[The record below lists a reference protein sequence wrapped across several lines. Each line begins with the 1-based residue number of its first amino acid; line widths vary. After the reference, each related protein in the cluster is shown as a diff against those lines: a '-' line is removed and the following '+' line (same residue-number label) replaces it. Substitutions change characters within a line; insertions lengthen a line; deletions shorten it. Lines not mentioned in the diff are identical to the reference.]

1 MCDTEDFWT
10 VWRVLLSAPS
20 CCRVVPWIAVIKL
33 QRLGHR
39 FLRAAA
45 IHTPEIFIHLMQ
57 LLSSTFTPPS
67 PIYPIPNAP
76 QGLVSPVVCHT
87 WDSGLAK
94 FPLYLRIYIPDSR

>member
-33 QRLGHR
+33 QRLGHN

-57 LLSSTFTPPS
+57 LLSSHF
-67 PIYPIPNAP
+67 
-76 QGLVSPVVCHT
+76 HT
-87 WDSGLAK
+87 TISNLSHPERASRIS
-94 FPLYLRIYIPDSR
+94 FSRCLSYLGHWISKISVITTY